1 MTLQQVPIKEKTN
14 EIPNCQPLL
23 RAVKLPPGTQ
33 VTADAMHCQQESARC
48 VVEEFGG
55 DDLFVLKGNQDGI
68 LSRAER
74 LPDQRD
80 FSLQAVTIQLGGT

>member
-1 MTLQQVPIKEKTN
+1 
-14 EIPNCQPLL
+14 
-23 RAVKLPPGTQ
+23 
-33 VTADAMHCQQESARC
+33 
-48 VVEEFGG
+48 VEEFGG

-80 FSLQAVTIQLGGT
+80 FSL